1 MVTERIQ
8 WKMKLKLKTIQKGI
22 KQQDFAKMLGITPQY
37 LRKIEKGEV
46 DIKRSFML
54 KASNILE
61 TSVEELFFNE
71 EGEHE

>member
-1 MVTERIQ
+1 MKPKLRLKRIE
-8 WKMKLKLKTIQKGI
+8 KEI

>member
-1 MVTERIQ
+1 
-8 WKMKLKLKTIQKGI
+8 MKLKPKLRLKRIEKEI